1 MTDFSRAIAERLLDI
16 GAVKVKMDPPFT
28 WTSGIKSPVY
38 CDNRRLISY
47 PEHRKAVV
55 MAWKEV
61 LEKKVAAKEMEM
73 PDVLGGTAT
82 AAIPWAAFLAYEM
95 NLPMVYIRPQKKE
108 HGAGKQVEGDLK
120 PGQKVLIVE
129 DLISTGGSS
138 VQAAEAVREEGQCTV
153 TDIFAIVSWEL
164 PKSEEVFGEA
174 GLSLT
179 NLTGFTALIG
189 LATENGAIKSEE
201 EAIVLEF
208 KKDPPTWAD
217 RVGIL

>member
-1 MTDFSRAIAERLLDI
+1 MTDFSESIAEHLLDI
-16 GAVKVKMDPPFT
+16 EAVKVKTDPPFT

-55 MAWKEV
+55 EAWKQLIE
-61 LEKKVAAKEMEM
+61 EKVAAGEMEM

-108 HGAGKQVEGDLK
+108 HGAGKQIEGDLK

-153 TDIFAIVSWEL
+153 TDIFAIVSWEMEKL
-164 PKSEEVFGEA
+164 ATRFTEA
-174 GLSLT
+174 DLKLT
-179 NLTGFTALIG
+179 NLTGFQALIS
-189 LATENGAIKSEE
+189 LAAKKGQIQAEQEE
-201 EAIVLEF
+201 MVLKF
-208 KKDPPTWAD
+208 KEDPPTWAE
-217 RVGIL
+217 RVGL

>member
-1 MTDFSRAIAERLLDI
+1 MDFSKTIAEKLLDI
-16 GAVKVKMDPPFT
+16 EAVKVKMDPPFS

-55 MAWKEV
+55 MAWKQLIEARV
-61 LEKKVAAKEMEM
+61 ESGEMEM

-108 HGAGKQVEGDLK
+108 HGAGKQIEGDLK

-138 VQAAEAVREEGQCTV
+138 VAAAEAVRDEGQCEV

-164 PKSEEVFGEA
+164 QKSEDRFDAA
-174 GLSLT
+174 GLRLT
-179 NLTGFTALIG
+179 NLTGFAAIIG
-189 LATENGAIKSEE
+189 LAAEIGSIKPEDESV
-201 EAIVLEF
+201 ILEF
-208 KKDPPTWAD
+208 KKDPPTWAE
-217 RVGIL
+217 RVGL

>member
-1 MTDFSRAIAERLLDI
+1 MKDFSRAIAERLLDI

-55 MAWKEV
+55 LAWKE
-61 LEKKVAAKEMEM
+61 LIEAKVAAGEMER

-120 PGQKVLIVE
+120 VGQKVLIVE

-138 VQAAEAVREEGQCTV
+138 VQAAEAVREEGQCIV

-164 PKSEEVFGEA
+164 PKSEEVFAEA
-174 GLSLT
+174 GLRLT

-189 LATENGAIKSEE
+189 LAAENGAIKSEE

-208 KKDPPTWAD
+208 KKDPPTWAE